1 MASPGCTISASLT
14 IPAEEIRLTAIRASG
29 PGGQHVN
36 KASTAV
42 HLRFDIRA
50 SSLPEPLKERLLK
63 LNDHHITSEGQ
74 IIIKA
79 REFRSLE
86 KNREAA
92 LARLRAIILRARI
105 SHKVRRPTR
114 ATRASQKRRIDRK
127 THRGK
132 IKKMR
137 RKVDH

>member
-1 MASPGCTISASLT
+1 MASPTCTISASLT
-14 IPAEEIRLTAIRASG
+14 IPADEIRLTAIRASG

-36 KASTAV
+36 KASTAI

-50 SSLPEPLKERLLK
+50 SSLPEPLKEHLLQ
-63 LNDHHITSEGQ
+63 LNDHHITAEGQ

-79 REFRSLE
+79 REYRSLE

-92 LARLRAIILRARI
+92 LARLRAIILRAQRPR
-105 SHKVRRPTR
+105 KARRPTK
-114 ATRASQKRRIDRK
+114 ATRGSQKRRIDRK

-137 RKVDH
+137 RKVNY

>member
-1 MASPGCTISASLT
+1 MVSPACTISASLT
-14 IPAEEIRLTAIRASG
+14 IPADEIRLTAIRASG

-50 SSLPEPLKERLLK
+50 SSLPEPLKERLLQ
-63 LNDHHITSEGQ
+63 LNDHHITAEGQ

-79 REFRSLE
+79 REYRSLE

-92 LARLRAIILRARI
+92 LARLRAIILRALAPR
-105 SHKVRRPTR
+105 KVRRPTR
-114 ATRASQKRRIDRK
+114 ATRGSQKRRVDRK